1 MASFEEPDTRRANT
15 CNYTCLMHGGHFVP
29 RRSTGWLL
37 TSLKKKTPKH
47 FFGQG
52 SSICCEPSR
61 IHQQVRLI
69 HLVLVVRE
77 RARLYVRLVD
87 GGLETSK
94 VG

>member
-1 MASFEEPDTRRANT
+1 
-15 CNYTCLMHGGHFVP
+15 MHGGHFVP

-37 TSLKKKTPKH
+37 TSSKKKRGV
-47 FFGQG
+47 FGQG

-77 RARLYVRLVD
+77 MAGLYVRLV
-87 GGLETSK
+87 GRGLETSK